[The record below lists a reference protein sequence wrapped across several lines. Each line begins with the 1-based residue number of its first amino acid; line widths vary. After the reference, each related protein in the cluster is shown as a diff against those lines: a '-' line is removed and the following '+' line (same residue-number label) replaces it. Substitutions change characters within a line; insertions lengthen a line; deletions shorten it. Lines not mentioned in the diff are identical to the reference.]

1 MTKDLLRP
9 KRIAPSSLR
18 RKGKKRK
25 SRLEIY
31 KTEGGFGETSNTRID
46 PSVFRCDF
54 CSQEQDRA

>member
-25 SRLEIY
+25 SRL
-31 KTEGGFGETSNTRID
+31 GNLQNRRRIW
-46 PSVFRCDF
+46 
-54 CSQEQDRA
+54 